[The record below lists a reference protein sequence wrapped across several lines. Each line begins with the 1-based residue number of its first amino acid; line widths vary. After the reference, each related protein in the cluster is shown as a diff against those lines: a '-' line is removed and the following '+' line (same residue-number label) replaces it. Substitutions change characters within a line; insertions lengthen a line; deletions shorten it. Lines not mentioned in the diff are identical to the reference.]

1 MIDDRRE
8 KTASRLIRKS
18 GMIDK
23 VLYSS
28 TNASAVQEQLNQL
41 DDLFQIIESIQKEMI
56 TLDPSYNDD
65 DWVDQLDGNYFLS
78 NIKYMVR

>member
-1 MIDDRRE
+1 
-8 KTASRLIRKS
+8 
-18 GMIDK
+18 MIDK

-78 NIKYMVR
+78 NIKYMVHWKM

>member
-1 MIDDRRE
+1 
-8 KTASRLIRKS
+8 
-18 GMIDK
+18 MIDK

-65 DWVDQLDGNYFLS
+65 DWVDQLDGKLFS
-78 NIKYMVR
+78 IKYKIHGWLKDVEKESETVTTA

>member
-1 MIDDRRE
+1 
-8 KTASRLIRKS
+8 
-18 GMIDK
+18 MIDK

>member
-1 MIDDRRE
+1 
-8 KTASRLIRKS
+8 
-18 GMIDK
+18 MIDK

-41 DDLFQIIESIQKEMI
+41 DDLFQIIESIQEEMI

-65 DWVDQLDGNYFLS
+65 DWVDQLDGKLFS
-78 NIKYMVR
+78 IKYKIHGWLKDVEKESETVTTA